1 MTDAEKRERKFTI
14 IILGYPV
21 ALILGGLL
29 LNLLA
34 FGVSPIEIALPTK
47 TIILPLIITA
57 TLLVINHTWLMN
69 STEITRMKHHMY
81 ASREEWKE
89 AGVRREDVS
98 DEGWLELERR
108 HNSHRNAT
116 ENTVYFAILASIL
129 CLVTPSILAA
139 YVWILGFGVGRL
151 GYTYASLQ
159 GRANLRGFFM
169 SISLVAMYG
178 MASYLC
184 LGLLM

>member
-1 MTDAEKRERKFTI
+1 MTEAEKRVRRFTI

-21 ALILGGLL
+21 ALILGGIL
-29 LNLLA
+29 LNLFA
-34 FGVSPIEIALPTK
+34 FGVSPIVVALPLK
-47 TIILPLIITA
+47 AVLVPLIITA

-89 AGVRREDVS
+89 AGVKREDVS

-116 ENTVYFAILASIL
+116 ENTVYFAVLATIF
-129 CLVTPSILAA
+129 CLVTPSQLAA

-151 GYTYASLQ
+151 GYTFASLQ
-159 GRANLRGFFM
+159 GRSNLRGFFM
-169 SISLVAMYG
+169 SVSLVAMYG
-178 MASYLC
+178 MAGYLC
-184 LGLLM
+184 LGLLV